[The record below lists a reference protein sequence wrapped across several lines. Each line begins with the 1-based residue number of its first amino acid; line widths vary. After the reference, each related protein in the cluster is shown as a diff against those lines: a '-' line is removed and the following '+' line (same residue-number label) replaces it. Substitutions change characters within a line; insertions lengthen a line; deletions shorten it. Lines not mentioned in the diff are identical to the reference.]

1 MSVTAAPANI
11 RREAGK
17 LGAFLRRDLLV
28 QMSYRTGLISDWVN
42 LLAQVAIFA
51 YVSKLVDPAKMPAFG
66 GSRAAT
72 SPSCRSASRSAAS
85 CRWASAG

>member
-51 YVSKLVDPAKMPAFG
+51 YVSKLVDPSKMQQY
-66 GSRAAT
+66 
-72 SPSCRSASRSAAS
+72 
-85 CRWASAG
+85 